1 VLFVCVCVCPYFS
14 FEAVEIFTKGG
25 LNFMSLEDTLG
36 LLLFHFIK
44 SKRE

>member
-1 VLFVCVCVCPYFS
+1 
-14 FEAVEIFTKGG
+14 
-25 LNFMSLEDTLG
+25 MSLEDTLG